1 MIWII
6 LLGGMVQG
14 AFAQNLEIKGMVR
27 DARNKEILEFAN
39 VVLQTMDSSFVA
51 GTTTDMKGHFLLNKI
66 KKGSYILSVSSL
78 GFKTEYISLESL
90 SKNISLGEIS
100 LNDDAVSLDGVTV
113 SASAQTSHAD
123 KKVVFPSDR
132 QMKASGNGMDLLQQ
146 MMLPR
151 VQVDLLNNE
160 IKATGNG
167 VVQVRI
173 NGVKVEQDEI
183 KALNPSDIIRIEYHR
198 ACVMAMPISCW
209 IISFAGRIREVVSV
223 WIWRKVSILCGANIM
238 SGERSIIR
246 IRNGVLLIGSV
257 LVIFME

>member
-78 GFKTEYISLESL
+78 GFKTEYISLEGL

-100 LNDDAVSLDGVTV
+100 LGNYILLCTISKTIKGHMIMYPFIIQ
-113 SASAQTSHAD
+113 SFFSFFFP
-123 KKVVFPSDR
+123 FPSF
-132 QMKASGNGMDLLQQ
+132 LTLQE
-146 MMLPR
+146 R
-151 VQVDLLNNE
+151 V
-160 IKATGNG
+160 
-167 VVQVRI
+167 
-173 NGVKVEQDEI
+173 
-183 KALNPSDIIRIEYHR
+183 
-198 ACVMAMPISCW
+198 
-209 IISFAGRIREVVSV
+209 F
-223 WIWRKVSILCGANIM
+223 RKRGS
-238 SGERSIIR
+238 R
-246 IRNGVLLIGSV
+246 GSV
-257 LVIFME
+257 FGL

>member
-78 GFKTEYISLESL
+78 GFKTEYISLEGL

-123 KKVVFPSDR
+123 KKTWS
-132 QMKASGNGMDLLQQ
+132 SH
-146 MMLPR
+146 
-151 VQVDLLNNE
+151 
-160 IKATGNG
+160 
-167 VVQVRI
+167 RI
-173 NGVKVEQDEI
+173 
-183 KALNPSDIIRIEYHR
+183 AR
-198 ACVMAMPISCW
+198 
-209 IISFAGRIREVVSV
+209 
-223 WIWRKVSILCGANIM
+223 
-238 SGERSIIR
+238 
-246 IRNGVLLIGSV
+246 
-257 LVIFME
+257 